1 MFLDTKIES
10 LPNTSFVT
18 IRRLKSIGIK
28 NYFDLLNYFPSRYEN
43 YSLVSKIKNLQ
54 MGETVTITGKVVEGK
69 FQITRRGL
77 RLQVFKIEDE
87 TGTIKV
93 TFFNQPYLLRLIK
106 PGLKISIAGRVA
118 EFGRQIT
125 VEPKEYEI
133 LYDGSKHTGRII
145 PIYPL
150 PRGLSSRIFREKISY
165 VLANLDQKTDMEF
178 LPDPLIKKNQLPGE
192 KIAITQVHF
201 PASIDAASNA
211 RRRLAF
217 DELFTIQLSSL
228 LVKQEWKK
236 EIVASE
242 FVLNSDM
249 EKKVQAFIKNLPF
262 TLTGGQKNVW
272 QEIKNDLSKK
282 QPMNRFLQGEVG
294 SGKTVVAAL
303 AAYLAYLNGYQT
315 MLMAPTEILA
325 QQHYKTI
332 SKLFST
338 GSNDKVPKIALLT
351 GSQKIKRENYDII
364 IGTHALISKKNQFD
378 RVGLVVVDEQ
388 HRFGVA
394 QRQAL
399 KEKGLNP
406 HLLTMTATPIPRTVA
421 LTLYNELDLS
431 YLNEQPVD
439 RLPVK
444 TFYVPKIKRASC
456 YEWIKKQIDMH
467 SSQVFI
473 VCPLIE
479 DSSNETMKSLKA
491 AKSEFEYLKT
501 EVFYRYGLGLLHG
514 KLKSKEKEKIM
525 TDFKNKVYDIL
536 VTTPVVEVG
545 IDIPNATIILIE
557 AAERFGLAS
566 LHQMR
571 GRVGRGKKQSYCF
584 VFSEVETPQVVSRL
598 KFFAK
603 TPEGNILAEKDL
615 ENRGAGNIYG
625 LEQHGIVALKI
636 ASMSDFNAIKKT
648 RDAAVI
654 FMNNYKMGDYP
665 ELEKRLDKKNFQ
677 RVGRD

>member
-10 LPNTSFVT
+10 LQNTSFVT

-69 FQITRRGL
+69 YQITRRGL

-93 TFFNQPYLLRLIK
+93 PFLNQPYLLRLIK

-217 DELFTIQLSSL
+217 DELFTIQVSSL

-249 EKKVQAFIKNLPF
+249 EKKVKAFIKNLPF

-272 QEIKNDLSKK
+272 QEIKNDLFKK

-431 YLNEQPVD
+431 YLGDMPVD

-444 TFYVPKIKRASC
+444 TFYVPKIKRDSC
-456 YEWIKKQIDMH
+456 YEWIKKQIGTTG
-467 SSQVFI
+467 SQIFI

-479 DSSNETMKSLKA
+479 DSKVETMKSVKA

-501 EVFYRYGLGLLHG
+501 KVFTRHRLGLLHG

-525 TDFKNKVYDIL
+525 TDFKNKAYEIF

-557 AAERFGLAS
+557 AA
-566 LHQMR
+566 
-571 GRVGRGKKQSYCF
+571 
-584 VFSEVETPQVVSRL
+584 
-598 KFFAK
+598 
-603 TPEGNILAEKDL
+603 
-615 ENRGAGNIYG
+615 
-625 LEQHGIVALKI
+625 
-636 ASMSDFNAIKKT
+636 
-648 RDAAVI
+648 
-654 FMNNYKMGDYP
+654 
-665 ELEKRLDKKNFQ
+665 
-677 RVGRD
+677 